1 MLKGILYCRVS
12 TEMQEEKESLK
23 YQIEKGKSY
32 SKSQNIEL
40 TKIITD
46 VESGGR
52 DDRDGFLELQKDIKA
67 RTFDVLIVYEA
78 SRISRKMITMIQFVL
93 ELQEKDIKF
102 ISISQPDLNTT
113 TATGMLFFQIQAS
126 LAEYERKQISI
137 RVKSGKYERA
147 KVGMFTGG
155 TAPLGYDVIDKKLVP
170 NKDAELVNDIFYYYI
185 SCQSMAKTGK
195 KFNRNNESIRWI
207 LKNETYIGKKK
218 WGQKEKNLMTHKQ
231 ETKLDYEIFDGEHEG
246 IIPEEVFEKV
256 QVILKLNTRRRIE
269 FSTSGALFAGL
280 VTCVCGNKM
289 YNSTLRN
296 AKKNYHY
303 YQCDNKC
310 CKLKIPRK
318 KLETKLLKQIYALK
332 ELKDLNNTAGLK
344 TSNYELEIERLK
356 VKISKSKNKRK
367 RITRSY
373 ASGLIEDDDFA
384 DLVKE
389 IKNDI
394 VIYENEM
401 NELEEIKANEK
412 NLATRNDNLELFI
425 DVMENLEP
433 EDINDA
439 KKIMRFII
447 NRIELRDDNKK
458 NPQFD
463 IYFN

>member
-32 SKSQNIEL
+32 SKSQDIEL
-40 TKIITD
+40 TKTITD

-52 DDRDGFLELQKDIKA
+52 DDRDGFLELQREIKA
-67 RTFDVLIVYEA
+67 RSFDVLVVYEA

-93 ELQEKDIKF
+93 QLQEQDIKF

-147 KVGMFTGG
+147 KVGQFTGG
-155 TAPLGYDVIDKKLVP
+155 TAPLGYDVIEKKLTP
-170 NKDAELVNDIFYYYI
+170 NEDAELVNDIFDYYLR
-185 SCQSMAKTGK
+185 CQSMAATGK
-195 KFNRNNESIRWI
+195 KFNRNNESIRWM
-207 LKNETYIGKKK
+207 LKNEVYIGKKK

-231 ETKLDYEIFDGEHEG
+231 KTKLDYEVFDGEHEG
-246 IIPEEVFEKV
+246 IVPEEIFEKV
-256 QVILKLNTRRRIE
+256 QTILKLNSKRRIE

-280 VTCVCGNKM
+280 IRCACGNKM

-296 AKKNYHY
+296 TKKNYHY
-303 YQCDNKC
+303 YQCDNKRC
-310 CKLKIPRK
+310 NLKIPRE

-332 ELKDLNNTAGLK
+332 ELKDLNNTEDLK
-344 TSNYELEIERLK
+344 VVNYTLDIEKLK

-367 RITRSY
+367 KLTRSF
-373 ASGLIEDDDFA
+373 ASGLIEDDDFE

-394 VIYENEM
+394 SIYENEIE
-401 NELEEIKANEK
+401 ELEEIRDNEK
-412 NLATRNDNLELFI
+412 NLEVRNDNLELFI

-439 KKIMRFII
+439 KKVMRFII
-447 NRIELRDDNKK
+447 NRIELHDDNKK

>member
-1 MLKGILYCRVS
+1 
-12 TEMQEEKESLK
+12 
-23 YQIEKGKSY
+23 
-32 SKSQNIEL
+32 
-40 TKIITD
+40 
-46 VESGGR
+46 
-52 DDRDGFLELQKDIKA
+52 
-67 RTFDVLIVYEA
+67 
-78 SRISRKMITMIQFVL
+78 
-93 ELQEKDIKF
+93 
-102 ISISQPDLNTT
+102 
-113 TATGMLFFQIQAS
+113 
-126 LAEYERKQISI
+126 
-137 RVKSGKYERA
+137 
-147 KVGMFTGG
+147 
-155 TAPLGYDVIDKKLVP
+155 
-170 NKDAELVNDIFYYYI
+170 
-185 SCQSMAKTGK
+185 
-195 KFNRNNESIRWI
+195 
-207 LKNETYIGKKK
+207 
-218 WGQKEKNLMTHKQ
+218 
-231 ETKLDYEIFDGEHEG
+231 
-246 IIPEEVFEKV
+246 
-256 QVILKLNTRRRIE
+256 
-269 FSTSGALFAGL
+269 
-280 VTCVCGNKM
+280 M

-425 DVMENLEP
+425 NVMENLEP

-458 NPQFD
+458 TPQFD